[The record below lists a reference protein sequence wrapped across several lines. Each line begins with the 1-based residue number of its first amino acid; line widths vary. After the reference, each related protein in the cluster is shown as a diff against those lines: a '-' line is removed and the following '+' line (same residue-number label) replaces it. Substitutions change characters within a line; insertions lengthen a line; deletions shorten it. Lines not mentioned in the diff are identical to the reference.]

1 MFIDFTDSLSTI
13 VCVPQVTGDESRP
26 VSVLQPLP
34 KPDTAG
40 EVREGDGVVGWKP
53 PHIDWNPWNNRSA
66 YLEGS
71 PYAQLEPVSRW
82 VANDDGSCDVM

>member
-1 MFIDFTDSLSTI
+1 M
-13 VCVPQVTGDESRP
+13 TGDESRP